1 MQNQHAKTET
11 INVPEHLTAA
21 KAERILEVYFE
32 LTPDVII
39 ETLFEFSRMQRAYLL
54 SKEGDGMMPVRKN
67 QFESNINM
75 IEQLLEAAM

>member
-1 MQNQHAKTET
+1 MQNSQAKIDT
-11 INVPEHLTAA
+11 ISVPAHLTAE

-54 SKEGDGMMPVRKN
+54 STEGDGMMPARKN

-75 IEQLLEAAM
+75 IEQLLEVAI